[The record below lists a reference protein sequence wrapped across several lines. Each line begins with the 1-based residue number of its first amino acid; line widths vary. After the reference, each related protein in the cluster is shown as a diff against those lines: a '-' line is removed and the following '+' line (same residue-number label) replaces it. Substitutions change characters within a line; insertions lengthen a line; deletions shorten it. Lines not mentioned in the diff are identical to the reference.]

1 MHNTGLARFRDEEYN
16 LKISHCYDF
25 IIQLKFFG
33 FFLNGRKVQRLTDEE
48 MQAVQLTFELPYCLR
63 LFDSYFDLRILKY
76 IHLTKFIL
84 EQSLPKLQVWM
95 VWK

>member
-33 FFLNGRKVQRLTDEE
+33 VFF
-48 MQAVQLTFELPYCLR
+48 FE
-63 LFDSYFDLRILKY
+63 
-76 IHLTKFIL
+76 
-84 EQSLPKLQVWM
+84 
-95 VWK
+95 WKKSIETH